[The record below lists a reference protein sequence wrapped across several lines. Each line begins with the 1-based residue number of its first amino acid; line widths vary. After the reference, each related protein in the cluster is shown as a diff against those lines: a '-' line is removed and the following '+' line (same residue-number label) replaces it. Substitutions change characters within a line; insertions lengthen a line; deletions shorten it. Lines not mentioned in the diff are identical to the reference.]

1 MASPG
6 QPWGVDRGSDRMV
19 RPPHWGSCRCRR
31 DGASGQRVHPGQRAS
46 DGPQRSR
53 HRDHRDR
60 HGNTDEPAL
69 LLVRRFGP
77 RVRLP
82 GTREAALKAT
92 REFERA
98 AKISLDLSQQ
108 QMQTGYANILFL
120 LNAQITYQNAVL
132 ARVQA
137 QAARFADTAALFQA
151 LGG

>member
-1 MASPG
+1 
-6 QPWGVDRGSDRMV
+6 
-19 RPPHWGSCRCRR
+19 
-31 DGASGQRVHPGQRAS
+31 
-46 DGPQRSR
+46 
-53 HRDHRDR
+53 
-60 HGNTDEPAL
+60 
-69 LLVRRFGP
+69 LVRRFGP

-82 GTREAALKAT
+82 ATREAALKAT

-151 LGG
+151 LGGGWWNRVDYRPPAKPLDLVTVSANLLGVGGALARSIAVAAASANSVDAETAQADGDPVGNRRVQQ